1 MVLTLESDTSARHRA
16 RSGMARR
23 PARAAR
29 VLGLALLASALLPH
43 PAAAQEVGLPLGS
56 RPEPVVIEDL
66 DGTPVDLADY
76 IGRKPVLL
84 EFWAT
89 WCPLCS
95 ALEPRIAAA
104 KERFG
109 DDVDFLIVSVA
120 VNQSPRSIR
129 RHLEKHPPP
138 GRVLWD
144 TQGRAT
150 RAFMAPTTSYV
161 VVLDAEG
168 RVAYTGVGDD
178 QDIVAAV
185 ERAVRGSTR

>member
-1 MVLTLESDTSARHRA
+1 RDDRDPRRRRRLVGRGRRAAEVGAVARMDQTGGRRAPARHGRLLRLPGVERPVRLENGSEATMGLTLESDTSARHRA

-89 WCPLCS
+89 WCP
-95 ALEPRIAAA
+95 
-104 KERFG
+104 
-109 DDVDFLIVSVA
+109 
-120 VNQSPRSIR
+120 
-129 RHLEKHPPP
+129 
-138 GRVLWD
+138 
-144 TQGRAT
+144 
-150 RAFMAPTTSYV
+150 
-161 VVLDAEG
+161 
-168 RVAYTGVGDD
+168 
-178 QDIVAAV
+178 
-185 ERAVRGSTR
+185 